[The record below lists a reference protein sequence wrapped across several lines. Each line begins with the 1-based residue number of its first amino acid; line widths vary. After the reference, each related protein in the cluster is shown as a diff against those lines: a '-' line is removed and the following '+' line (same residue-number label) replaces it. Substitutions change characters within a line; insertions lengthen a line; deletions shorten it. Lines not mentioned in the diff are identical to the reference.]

1 MIVYTIG
8 HSTRSLDELV
18 GLLRAHGIGGIADI
32 RTVPKSRRHPQ
43 FSAEALS
50 VSLPRA
56 GIRYRHFPGL
66 GGLRKPRRDSRN
78 SAWRHEGFRGYADYM
93 ETDDFRKAL
102 ADLISWADHAGP
114 ERPGL
119 HLERRAD
126 LSDEGRADL
135 LVGRTADLLAE
146 RRSDLFVERRADVLD
161 ERRADLLGPPEHQP
175 PVAIMCA
182 EAVWWR
188 CHRQLTAD
196 ALVARGID
204 VCHITGTGPA
214 AAHKL
219 TEFARVVDG
228 EVRYPGV
235 TDN

>member
-1 MIVYTIG
+1 MLIYTIG
-8 HSTRSLDELV
+8 HSTRSLDEFV
-18 GLLRAHGIGGIADI
+18 GLLRAHSVGGIADI
-32 RTVPKSRRHPQ
+32 RTVPKSRRHPH
-43 FSAEALS
+43 FSADVLS
-50 VSLPRA
+50 VSLPQG

-66 GGLRKPRRDSRN
+66 GGLRKPQRDSRN

-102 ADLISWADHAGP
+102 ADLISWADDAWP
-114 ERPGL
+114 ERLGL
-119 HLERRAD
+119 HWERRAD
-126 LSDEGRADL
+126 LS
-135 LVGRTADLLAE
+135 
-146 RRSDLFVERRADVLD
+146 
-161 ERRADLLGPPEHQP
+161 GPPERQT

-214 AAHKL
+214 AVHKL
-219 TEFARVVDG
+219 TEFARVVEG

-235 TDN
+235 TER